1 MLGKGVREIEG
12 LSCEGLLYH
21 GKMLAFTVN
30 GVGGHCRGLLSSY
43 LHFKMIMLDAVLR
56 IDHRGWQN

>member
-1 MLGKGVREIEG
+1 MLRKGVREIEE
-12 LSCEGLLYH
+12 LSCEGLLYQ
-21 GKMLAFTVN
+21 GKILAFTVN
-30 GVGGHCRGLLSSY
+30 GVGCHCRGLLSSY